1 MNTEVLIDKLKSK
14 MPKYN
19 FTMIRSLN
27 HPDNDD
33 LVIVS
38 KSITNSYKASFRFDG
53 KLVWGENYSD
63 LTFEELK
70 EIFDTIISILDGEA
84 GR

>member
-1 MNTEVLIDKLKSK
+1 MKTEVLIDKLKSK
-14 MPKYN
+14 MPKYD

-27 HPDNDD
+27 HLDNCD
-33 LVIVS
+33 LVVVS

-53 KLVWGENYSD
+53 EIFWGENYAD
-63 LTFEELK
+63 MTFEELK

-84 GR
+84 VR